1 MVNDA
6 NITFLA
12 VKKALTFLLR
22 KRICFASSIV
32 AKIVSRFFPPP
43 IMLEQDRGCFA
54 CFFLRPSKQCN
65 ANLNL

>member
-6 NITFLA
+6 NIKFIA
-12 VKKALTFLLR
+12 VKKVLTFLLH

-32 AKIVSRFFPPP
+32 AKILSRFFPPP

-54 CFFLRPSKQCN
+54 CFFYIF
-65 ANLNL
+65 LNNVMRI